1 MSTTPKHRNSELA
14 KIHIAKKQ
22 LELDDETYRSML
34 WTVARVTSS
43 KDLDQGGRRALLAH
57 LRARGFK
64 DQKPARKTSGRPRN
78 IDNSAQLGK
87 VEAMLADAGRPW
99 AYADGMA
106 ARMFHVDRV
115 AWCNADQLQRII
127 AALVYDQKRRSVTAT
142 ENEHIP
148 GSTRS
153 HSHNPPHSETALPS
167 RAAHCIAIQ
176 DFNCTD
182 AVGSDTESIR

>member
-22 LELDDETYRSML
+22 LGLDDETYRSML

-43 KDLDQGGRRALLAH
+43 KDLDQSGRRALLEH

-64 DQKPARKTSGRPRN
+64 DQKPARKTRGRPRN
-78 IDNSAQLGK
+78 IDASAQLGK

-106 ARMFHVDRV
+106 ARMFGVDRV

-127 AALVYDQKRRSVTAT
+127 AALVYDQKRRRVTAT
-142 ENEHIP
+142 EN
-148 GSTRS
+148 
-153 HSHNPPHSETALPS
+153 A
-167 RAAHCIAIQ
+167 RA
-176 DFNCTD
+176 
-182 AVGSDTESIR
+182 